1 MMKLEQ
7 QLRNRFLKEHPLEA
21 ARYLEGLP
29 AQNTRDI
36 LQTMDPECV
45 AQTLEYFL
53 PGATANILK
62 ELPPE
67 TTAEILSRL
76 TPGSTRAI
84 LRQFDSSTQ
93 ERLLGHLAPHT
104 AAFLRRTIPL
114 AAHTAGS
121 LADPQVL
128 TLPPDITVG
137 EALLRIMQVPHQAIY
152 YLYIIDHRNILDGVV
167 LMKELLVAQPTST
180 LASIMIQDVKVIPA
194 SANAID
200 IVAHHAWALFDSLP
214 VIDQDKTFIGA
225 LRHRALRQF
234 LQSTSTEYQPA
245 FLSDSLLQLWEAY
258 SLSGMVLMTT
268 MGDLLTTSTA
278 PVPNREEQE
287 TP

>member
-1 MMKLEQ
+1 MKKLEQ
-7 QLRNRFLKEHPLEA
+7 HLRTRFLEEHPLEA

-29 AQNTRDI
+29 VQTTREI

-67 TTAEILSRL
+67 TSAEILNRVSPGTSR
-76 TPGSTRAI
+76 AV
-84 LRQFDSSTQ
+84 LRQFDASTQ
-93 ERLLGHLAPHT
+93 EALLKHLAPPT
-104 AAFLRRTIPL
+104 AAILRRTIPL
-114 AAHTAGS
+114 AEHTAGS

-128 TLPPDITVG
+128 TLPPDITVE
-137 EALLRIMQVPHQAIY
+137 EARQRITQVPHQAIY
-152 YLYIIDHRNILDGVV
+152 YLYIIDHRNILVGVV
-167 LMKELLVAQPTST
+167 LMKELLVADPTST
-180 LASIMIQDVKVIPA
+180 VASIMNQDVNVIPS

-200 IVAHHAWALFDSLP
+200 IVAHHAWGRFDSLP

-234 LQSTSTEYQPA
+234 LQSKSSDYQPA
-245 FLSDSLLQLWEAY
+245 YLSGALLQLWEAY
-258 SLSGMVLMTT
+258 SLTGMVVMTT
-268 MGDLLTTSTA
+268 MGDILTTAA
-278 PVPNREEQE
+278 PPVLDREEQE
-287 TP
+287 TT

>member
-1 MMKLEQ
+1 MKLEQ
-7 QLRNRFLKEHPLEA
+7 HLRERFLEEHPLEA

-29 AQNTRDI
+29 LQTTRDI
-36 LQTMDPECV
+36 LQAMDAESV

-62 ELPPE
+62 AYPPA
-67 TTAEILSRL
+67 TSAEILTRL
-76 TPGSTRAI
+76 SPGSSRAI

-93 ERLLGHLAPHT
+93 ETLLGHLAPHT

-114 AAHTAGS
+114 AEHTAGS

-137 EALLRIMQVPHQAIY
+137 EALQRIMQVPHQAIY
-152 YLYIIDHRNILDGVV
+152 YLYIIDHRNILVGVV
-167 LMKELLVAQPTST
+167 IMKELLAAESTTT
-180 LASIMIQDVKVIPA
+180 LAYIMNQDVKVIPS
-194 SANAID
+194 SANAMD
-200 IVAHHAWALFDSLP
+200 IVAHHAWARFDSLP

-234 LQSTSTEYQPA
+234 LQSKSTEYQPA
-245 FLSDSLLQLWEAY
+245 FLSDALLQLWEAY

-268 MGDLLTTSTA
+268 MGDLLTTATP
-278 PVPNREEQE
+278 PVPDREEQE